1 MTQFETLLNQVYA
14 AWLGKLI
21 GIRLGAPVENWTY
34 EQIRDTYGKLNGYPV
49 DYGVFASDDDAN
61 GPLFF
66 VRALERYGKDVTAE
80 QMGETLLSVASIG
93 HGFFWWGGI
102 GVSTEDTAYHNLLK
116 GIKAPASGS
125 AEVNG
130 KTMAEQ
136 IGGQI
141 FSDCWGYVSAGNV
154 DVAVDLAAKMSSVT
168 HGDDGIEGGK
178 FVAACIALAFS
189 ETDARTV
196 IDKALM
202 YLNPESDYVACVKD
216 VLSMKD
222 AGMSMEECRAVI
234 FDKYSYA
241 NYPGVCHIIP
251 NTAIMIMSMVY
262 GENDFSKTLTML
274 CECGWDTDC
283 TCGNVGSMMG
293 ALVGVEGIDEKWV
306 TPIQD
311 ILISSSAMGSLNLDT
326 VSETAL
332 YFASLAA
339 QINGIEMDEKYRRIL
354 DAKETISFFD
364 LPYGTQGFQSKE
376 ERYSSVQLKCDDA
389 ALKCII
395 GQGFPHKTGRIYKKT
410 YFVPEDVYDARY
422 QPSMSPR
429 LYPGETISFTLS
441 NPRNLPFK
449 MRIYA
454 MDVKKNTYAGDW
466 FVPSIEKVTY
476 QYKIDCPKDVLLSE
490 FGLELYY
497 EQRIMHEL
505 FLIHEV
511 STDHVFDYEIVWKD
525 QCMEDWGLDFGEV
538 PWKEVRQC
546 TTLKNN
552 SVITD
557 EGLLVENDGVMWS
570 DLRAE
575 TVSFEAEFE
584 LSGTMDL
591 MLWAEDFRHYHGLRI
606 SENEICFVKR
616 NGENVQETPIFKS
629 EMELKGK
636 NALNFKVKNDLIE
649 MEINQQYHIEMKRTL
664 TEMKKGS
671 FGVVCDEN
679 SRCLLFGCKLE
690 SI

>member
-1 MTQFETLLNQVYA
+1 MTQFETLLNQVYV

-49 DYGVFASDDDAN
+49 DYGVFAADDDSN

-66 VRALERYGKDVTAE
+66 ARALERYGKDVTTE

-102 GVSTEDTAYHNLLK
+102 GVSTEDTAYHNLLS

-130 KTMAEQ
+130 RTMAEQ

-141 FSDCWGYVSAGNV
+141 FSDCWGYVSAGNAE
-154 DVAVDLAAKMSSVT
+154 VAVDLAAKMSSVT
-168 HGDDGIEGGK
+168 HGGDGIEGGK
-178 FVAACIALAFS
+178 FVAACIALAFN
-189 ETDARTV
+189 ETDVRTV
-196 IDKALM
+196 IDKALT
-202 YLNPESDYVACVKD
+202 YLNPESDYVACIKD
-216 VLSMKD
+216 VLFMKD
-222 AGMSMEECRAVI
+222 SGMSMEECRSVI

-251 NTAIMIMSMVY
+251 NTAIMIMAMVY
-262 GENDFSKTLTML
+262 GDNDFSKTLTML

-283 TCGNVGSMMG
+283 TCGNVGSIMG
-293 ALVGVEGIDEKWV
+293 ALVGIKGIDEKWI

-311 ILISSSAMGSLNLDT
+311 LLISSSAIGSLNLDT

-332 YFASLAA
+332 YFASLGAKLNE
-339 QINGIEMDEKYRRIL
+339 IKIDEKYDRIL
-354 DAKETISFFD
+354 SAKETISFFD
-364 LPYGTQGFQSKE
+364 LPYGTQGFQTKE
-376 ERYSSVQLKCDDA
+376 NRYSSVQLKCDDS
-389 ALKCII
+389 ALKCIVA
-395 GQGFPHKTGRIYKKT
+395 QGFPHKTGRIYKKT
-410 YFVPEDVYDARY
+410 YFVPEEVYDARY

-429 LYPGETISFTLS
+429 LYPGETICFTLS
-441 NPRNLPFK
+441 NPHNLPLK

-454 MDVKKNTYAGDW
+454 QDVKKNTYAGDW
-466 FVPSIEKVTY
+466 FVPSVEKAVY
-476 QYKIDCPKDVLLSE
+476 QYKLDCPKDVLLCE
-490 FGLELYY
+490 YGLELYY

-511 STDHVFDYEIVWKD
+511 TTDHVFDVEIIWKD

-546 TTLKNN
+546 TSLKNN
-552 SVITD
+552 SIIT
-557 EGLLVENDGVMWS
+557 EKGLEIENDGVMFS
-570 DLRAE
+570 DVRAE
-575 TVSFEAEFE
+575 VACGQVEFE
-584 LSGTMDL
+584 FEGSFDL
-591 MLWAEDFRHYHGLRI
+591 MLRAEDFRHYLGLRI
-606 SENEICFVKR
+606 SEHEFALVNK
-616 NGENVQETPIFKS
+616 NGEKEEKTVLSDKKVLN
-629 EMELKGK
+629 KGI
-636 NALNFKVKNDLIE
+636 NTLNFTVKNGLINLV
-649 MEINQQYHIEMKRTL
+649 INHQTHFKIERSL
-664 TEMKKGS
+664 TEMKKGA
-671 FGVVCDEN
+671 FGVVCDGN
-679 SRCLLFGCKLE
+679 SKCLLFGCELE

>member
-66 VRALERYGKDVTAE
+66 ARALERYGKDVTAE

-102 GVSTEDTAYHNLLK
+102 GVSTEDTAYHNLLS
-116 GIKAPASGS
+116 GIKAPLSGS

-154 DVAVDLAAKMSSVT
+154 DLAVNLAAKMSSVT

-178 FVAACIALAFS
+178 FVAACIALAFN
-189 ETDARTV
+189 ETDTRRV

-202 YLNPESDYVACVKD
+202 CLNPESDYVACVND

-222 AGMSMEECRAVI
+222 SGMSMEECRAVI

-262 GENDFSKTLTML
+262 GDNDFSKTLTML

-283 TCGNVGSMMG
+283 TCGNVGSIMG
-293 ALVGVEGIDEKWV
+293 ALVGIEGIDEKWI

-311 ILISSSAMGSLNLDT
+311 ILISSSAIGSLNLDT

-332 YFASLAA
+332 YFAKLAA
-339 QINGIEMDEKYRRIL
+339 EINDIEIDEKYRHIL
-354 DAKETISFFD
+354 NAKETISFFD
-364 LPYGTQGFQSKE
+364 LPYGTQGFQVKE
-376 ERYSSVQLKCDDA
+376 NRYSSVQLRCDDA

-410 YFVPEDVYDARY
+410 YFVPEEVYDARY

-466 FVPSIEKVTY
+466 FVLSIEKVTY

-490 FGLELYY
+490 FGLELSY

-505 FLIHEV
+505 FMIHEV

-546 TTLKNN
+546 TSLKNN
-552 SVITD
+552 SVITED
-557 EGLLVENDGVMWS
+557 GLLIKNDGVMFS
-570 DLRAE
+570 DVRAE
-575 TVSFEAEFE
+575 VVCGQVDFEFE
-584 LSGTMDL
+584 GSFDL
-591 MLWAEDFRHYHGLRI
+591 MLHAEDFRHYTGLRI
-606 SENEICFVKR
+606 SEDEISVVYKS
-616 NGENVQETPIFKS
+616 GEKEEKS
-629 EMELKGK
+629 VLSDKKVLNKGI
-636 NALNFKVKNDLIE
+636 NTLNFSVKNGLINLDINDLT
-649 MEINQQYHIEMKRTL
+649 HLRTELSL
-664 TEMKKGS
+664 TEMKKGA
-671 FGVVCDEN
+671 FGVVCDVD
-679 SRCLLFGCKLE
+679 SKCLLFGCKLG